1 MTTLQKKIKSRD
13 LHATNLHKLFSKV
26 EEIYKDYE
34 EEKLEELLATLE
46 IAEMKYSKVSELNSE
61 VEAALEGDDQ
71 EEMSEKG
78 MSLEIEL
85 KTKISRLK
93 RFIKEHS
100 MPIQSPKSEKV
111 STKSSN
117 VKLPRLEIMK
127 FNGEFTKWQTFYDS
141 FEAAV
146 EKNQSLSNIEKFNYL
161 RSYLGND
168 AYNCI
173 AGLSLTN
180 ENYIQALDL
189 LKERYGNKQK
199 IITSHVN
206 ELLEMDICGND
217 TKKIRQFYDN
227 IESHV
232 RSLQGIGVDGKE
244 YGTVLAPVIMNKMP
258 GEFRLAISRGLSET
272 NEWDLTK
279 LLDLMQRE
287 LRARETCASD
297 QRDGKREFYTGSGLH
312 VNQRRQSSISQKP
325 GLSCVFCRGNHWS
338 DKCGVVSDPTAR
350 KEHLKKNK
358 LCFLCLRGGH
368 DSRSCKKTKTCFYCK
383 GFHNSSICLQRDKK
397 EDSPSVQPNDSTT
410 TKITSGHVQ
419 QNSCVLLQTADVT
432 LKNTNNASREVRV
445 KLLLDPGSQRT
456 YVTERVKNI
465 LNLPVKGTEKLEISV
480 FGNKQTSNRIASN
493 VELSIASSSNAQ
505 AIPIQALTVPFICLP
520 VRNQPLEAAKGHF
533 ENLNLN
539 FADSGLDDEI
549 DLLVGLDYFWELVT
563 GKLHQGKEPGLV
575 AMETKIGWV
584 ISGPIAIDAAHKNFS
599 SSHLTHTMKIAAQ
612 PIDDDNLQTLVE
624 RFWDLESLGISE
636 TEKSPWEESLEE
648 KITRNADNRYEI
660 ELPFKHN
667 HPILP
672 DNYETSKNRL
682 LKLREKLLKDPE
694 SCQTYVDVL
703 EGHRNMGIIETAPD
717 DCKVGETH
725 YLPHHGVMKEE
736 SSTTKLRV
744 VFDASAKSK
753 KNVPSLNDC
762 LMKGS
767 NYTPLLYD
775 ILLRFRTKAIALTAD
790 IAKAFY
796 MISIAENDRDYLRF
810 LWFDN
815 IFADQP
821 RIIRNRFARLVMGVT
836 SSPAVLNATIRKHVE
851 TYEFDEQFIKE
862 VLDSFYVDDF
872 VGGAESIE
880 KAIELLKKLKLRFME
895 AHFYLRKWKTNNPDL
910 QKFINELSTHEM
922 NETKEETSTHSN
934 KTAKATQGI
943 TKNQNKLLTTIE
955 EERESKDEKNNT
967 TKRRNQPCTT
977 KKENTEKDFNKTLG
991 IVWDNEKDVFLFDFS
1006 QLVQE
1011 GEELEPTKRNVLKFL
1026 SSFYDPI
1033 GLIQPIIISLKIL
1046 MQRICKQKLDW
1057 DETLPKDL
1065 LEEWKLV
1072 LNSLKSIGKLPVN
1085 RRLESLND
1093 IVVSRELH
1101 GFCDASK
1108 QGYGATVYNK
1118 STYKS
1123 GEIETNLI
1131 TSKTRVAPI
1140 KGPTLPRLE
1149 LLSTLLLTRLM
1160 NSVESALS
1168 DSFPF
1173 DRKRYWNDSQIAL
1186 AWIEATH
1193 KEFKP
1198 FVENRLKDI
1207 RKHSKPDEWGYVKS
1221 EMNPADVITRF
1232 NEQSMSFNE
1241 NMLWWKGPLFLRQDE
1256 HYDGSYDKPTD
1267 LPEEKVNFV
1276 NMAHAK
1282 TRCHVNLDNV
1292 IEIERFSSNSR
1303 LYRVTAWVRRFIGNL
1318 FKSRRNETLILSP
1331 ILSPL
1336 ELREAEQ
1343 QWLHTNQIE
1352 FFNDTSNDLQRK
1364 LSEHGVTLDHDDGLL
1379 KCHGRLHEAPLPYET
1394 RKPVLLNPRHRL
1406 TQLIVTNIHR
1416 TLKHVSAKQTLTELR
1431 QRFWIFKG
1439 RSFVRTTLRNCTRC
1453 RLFNS
1458 KPYRYPAAPPLLK
1471 LRLQDNHP
1479 FSTTGVDNFGP
1490 LYVKEVFP
1498 NRNRLFK
1505 AWVALYTCASSRA
1518 ILLDLVPD
1526 IGSTSFIRSFRRMI
1540 ARRGCPN
1547 NVISD
1552 NGSNFISTE
1561 TQTFITSLGVDWD
1574 LNIPLAPWHGGFFER
1589 MVKSSKELL
1598 RKALLN
1604 NRLTFEEMQTVLA
1617 EVEQILNNRPLTY
1630 AYPNDLECCLTP
1642 NHLLFGRNLPY
1653 TSNEKSPIDLHFDEA
1668 SADRVTTTIQHFWE
1682 RWRKEYVVNL
1692 RETQKL
1698 TVQNKL
1704 QPSPAVGDIVII
1716 HEDKLP
1722 RSMWRLGKIEELLKG
1737 QRGAVVLTQK
1747 SRLTRPVNLLYPI
1760 EYVRNDVKV
1769 SNNEQIEQN
1778 AIVDTEIPIIDTRPR
1793 RDAAVRGELKR
1804 KFFT

>member
-1 MTTLQKKIKSRD
+1 MATLQKKIKSRD
-13 LHATNLHKLFSKV
+13 LHATNLNKLFSKV
-26 EEIYKDYE
+26 EEIYKDFDDE
-34 EEKLEELLATLE
+34 RLEELMASLE
-46 IAEMKYSKVSELNSE
+46 IAETKYSKVSEINAE
-61 VEAALEGDDQ
+61 MEAALEGDDQ

-78 MSLEIEL
+78 MEMEIEL

-93 RFIKEHS
+93 RFIKDHS
-100 MPIQSPKSEKV
+100 MQTPKVERV

-127 FNGEFTKWQTFYDS
+127 FTGEFTKWQTFYDS

-161 RSYLGND
+161 RSYLAND

-180 ENYIQALDL
+180 ENYIQALNL

-206 ELLEMDICGND
+206 ELLEMDVCGND
-217 TKKIRQFYDN
+217 TKTMRQFYDN

-258 GEFRLAISRGLSET
+258 GEFKLAISRGLSET

-287 LRARETCASD
+287 LRARETCVSD
-297 QRDGKREFYTGSGLH
+297 QQDAGKSEFYTGSGLH
-312 VNQRRQSSISQKP
+312 VNQNKRQHQTSHK
-325 GLSCVFCRGNHWS
+325 LSCTFCHGNHWS

-350 KEHLKKNK
+350 KEHLRKNR
-358 LCFLCLRGGH
+358 LCFLCLRRGH
-368 DSRSCKKTKTCFYCK
+368 DSRDCKKTKTCFYCK

-397 EDSPSVQPNDSTT
+397 EDSPNVPYGSTT
-410 TKITSGHVQ
+410 KTTSGHVQ

-432 LKNTNNASREVRV
+432 LRNSNNTSREVRV
-445 KLLLDPGSQRT
+445 KMMLDSGSQRT
-456 YVTERVKNI
+456 YVSERVKNI
-465 LNLPVKGTEKLEISV
+465 LNIPTKGTERLEIST
-480 FGNKQTSNRIASN
+480 FGNNQTSNQIASN
-493 VELSIASSSNAQ
+493 IELSLISSNKQ
-505 AIPIQALTVPFICLP
+505 SIPIQALAVPFICLP
-520 VRNQPLEAAKGHF
+520 VRNQPSEAAKGHF
-533 ENLNLN
+533 EKLNLN
-539 FADSGLDDEI
+539 YADSGLDNEI
-549 DLLVGLDYFWELVT
+549 DLLVGSDYYWELVT
-563 GKLHQGKEPGLV
+563 GKIHQGKEAGLV
-575 AMETKIGWV
+575 AMETKVGWV
-584 ISGPIAIDAAHKNFS
+584 LSGPITVDPSHKTFS
-599 SSHLTHTMKIAAQ
+599 TSHLTHSMKIAAQ
-612 PIDDDNLQTLVE
+612 SASTDNLETLVE
-624 RFWDLESLGISE
+624 NFWDLESFGISE
-636 TEKSPWEESLEE
+636 TEKSPWEELFEG

-672 DNYETSKNRL
+672 DNYEMSKNRL

-694 SCQTYVDVL
+694 NCQNYVNVL
-703 EGHRNMGIIETAPD
+703 EGHRSMGIIENAPD
-717 DCKVGETH
+717 ECKVGETH
-725 YLPHHGVMKEE
+725 YLPHHGVIKEE

-753 KNVPSLNDC
+753 KDVPSLNDC

-796 MISIAENDRDYLRF
+796 MISIAETDRDYVRF

-821 RIIRNRFARLVMGVT
+821 TIVRNRFARLVMGVT
-836 SSPAVLNATIRKHVE
+836 SSPATLNATIRKHVE
-851 TYEFDEQFIKE
+851 TYEFDEQFIKT

-872 VGGAESIE
+872 VGGAETIE
-880 KAIELLKKLKLRFME
+880 QAIKLLKKLKLRFFE
-895 AHFYLRKWKTNNPDL
+895 AHFYLRKWKTNNPEL
-910 QKFINELSTHEM
+910 RNFINELSTHEK
-922 NETKEETSTHSN
+922 NETKDTYNETTES
-934 KTAKATQGI
+934 TQGI
-943 TKNQNKLLTTIE
+943 PTKQKKHLTTEKDHEKKEEKNQ
-955 EERESKDEKNNT
+955 ST
-967 TKRRNQPCTT
+967 TKEKDKLSIN
-977 KKENTEKDFNKTLG
+977 KENTEESFDKTLG
-991 IVWDNEKDVFLFDFS
+991 IIWDNEKDVFVFDFS

-1011 GEELEPTKRNVLKFL
+1011 GKELELTKRNVLKFL

-1046 MQRICKQKLDW
+1046 MQRICKQKLNW
-1057 DETLPKDL
+1057 DETLPDELSKEWNFILDS
-1065 LEEWKLV
+1065 LE
-1072 LNSLKSIGKLPVN
+1072 SIGTLSVN

-1108 QGYGATVYNK
+1108 QGYGAAIYNK
-1118 STYKS
+1118 SIYES
-1123 GEIETNLI
+1123 GNIETNLI

-1160 NSVESALS
+1160 NSVENALS
-1168 DSFPF
+1168 ESFPF
-1173 DRKRYWNDSQIAL
+1173 GRKRYWNDSQIAL
-1186 AWIEATH
+1186 AWIKATH

-1207 RKHSKPDEWGYVKS
+1207 REQSNPDEWGYVKS

-1241 NMLWWKGPLFLRQDE
+1241 NVLWWKGPLFLRQDE
-1256 HYDGSYDKPTD
+1256 HYEGSYENPTD

-1282 TRCHVNLDNV
+1282 THRHVNLDKV
-1292 IEIERFSSNSR
+1292 INIERFSSHSR
-1303 LYRVTAWVRRFIGNL
+1303 LLRVTAWVKRFVGNL
-1318 FKSRRNETLILSP
+1318 VKSRKNETLELSP
-1331 ILSPL
+1331 ILSPP

-1343 QWLHTNQIE
+1343 QWLRTNQIE

-1364 LSEHGVTLDHDDGLL
+1364 FSEHGVTLDHDDGLL
-1379 KCHGRLHEAPLPYET
+1379 RCGGRLNEAPLPYET
-1394 RKPVLLNPRHRL
+1394 RKPILLNPRHRL
-1406 TQLIVTNIHR
+1406 AQLIVTNIHR

-1439 RSFVRTTLRNCTRC
+1439 RSFVRTTLRKCTRC

-1458 KPYRYPAAPPLLK
+1458 KPYRYPAAPPLTK

-1498 NRNRLFK
+1498 NRNRLYK

-1540 ARRGCPN
+1540 ARRGCPS

-1552 NGSNFISTE
+1552 NGSNFISAE
-1561 TQTFITSLGVDWD
+1561 TQTFVTSLGVDWD

-1589 MVKSSKELL
+1589 MVKSAKELL
-1598 RKALLN
+1598 RKELTN
-1604 NRLTFEEMQTVLA
+1604 NRLTFEEMQTVLV
-1617 EVEQILNNRPLTY
+1617 EVEQIINNRPLTY
-1630 AYPNDLECCLTP
+1630 AYPNDIECCLTP
-1642 NHLLFGRNLPY
+1642 NHLLFGRNLQY
-1653 TSNEKSPIDLHFDEA
+1653 TSNDKSPIDIQFDET

-1682 RWRKEYVVNL
+1682 RWRREYVVNL

-1698 TVQNKL
+1698 TVQNHL
-1704 QPSPAVGDIVII
+1704 QPSPTV
-1716 HEDKLP
+1716 
-1722 RSMWRLGKIEELLKG
+1722 
-1737 QRGAVVLTQK
+1737 
-1747 SRLTRPVNLLYPI
+1747 
-1760 EYVRNDVKV
+1760 
-1769 SNNEQIEQN
+1769 
-1778 AIVDTEIPIIDTRPR
+1778 
-1793 RDAAVRGELKR
+1793 
-1804 KFFT
+1804 